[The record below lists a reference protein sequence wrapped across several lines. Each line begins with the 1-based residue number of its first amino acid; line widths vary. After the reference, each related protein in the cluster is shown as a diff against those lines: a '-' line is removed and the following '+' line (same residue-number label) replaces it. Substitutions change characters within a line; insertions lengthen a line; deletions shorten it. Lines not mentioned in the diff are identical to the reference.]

1 MGICDRVR
9 LGVGLFVRPDLH
21 RHGARSH
28 CGDRNL
34 PRNGVLPLRR
44 ISRQHGGEKYLKS
57 LGINPKAGHSQLMN
71 ATRIEHL
78 PRGDDCV
85 RNSKTRHIMNAKKGS
100 IVAAAALAG
109 LVGGVML
116 TSSGCAS
123 NKAGMESGSSM
134 NKHDCAGKNA
144 CKGQGG
150 CKTAT
155 HSCKGKN
162 ECKGQGG
169 CKVS

>member
-1 MGICDRVR
+1 
-9 LGVGLFVRPDLH
+9 
-21 RHGARSH
+21 
-28 CGDRNL
+28 
-34 PRNGVLPLRR
+34 
-44 ISRQHGGEKYLKS
+44 
-57 LGINPKAGHSQLMN
+57 MN
-71 ATRIEHL
+71 
-78 PRGDDCV
+78 V
-85 RNSKTRHIMNAKKGS
+85 KKGS

-109 LVGGVML
+109 LVSGVML

-123 NKAGMESGSSM
+123 KQPGTESSTSM

-155 HSCKGKN
+155 HSCKGQN